1 MLAGQFSRANKT
13 EAEVMRQSRSG
24 GNAAAIAL
32 PVATAV
38 VAIAIFIADTLT
50 DVLMAARCR
59 RGPRQRP
66 AGRCGA
72 QRERRP
78 PNTSVFKRQ

>member
-24 GNAAAIAL
+24 GNAAAVVL

-38 VAIAIFIADTLT
+38 VAIAIFIAGTVT

-66 AGRCGA
+66 TRPAGQCGA
-72 QRERRP
+72 RREEAPAQHRP
-78 PNTSVFKRQ
+78 

>member
-1 MLAGQFSRANKT
+1 M
-13 EAEVMRQSRSG
+13 MRQSRSG
-24 GNAAAIAL
+24 GNAASIAL

-38 VAIAIFIADTLT
+38 VATAIFIADTVT

-59 RGPRQRP
+59 RGPRQRPTRP